1 LTEILFADISCV
13 PKSAR
18 SRIAASPFLREK
30 TGLQRMEAFLILGL
44 ILSAAGLAQAGLML
58 VHAWE
63 HHRYHRRRWASPLK
77 PDVGLRTALIAPCK
91 GLDPDLRSNLRALFE
106 LTYSQ
111 YELCFVVEAE
121 EDPAAAVIREL
132 IAEHPHIP
140 SRLVIAEAA
149 QGCGQKVHNLTCAA
163 RSVLNDSARL
173 PEPDVLA
180 FVDSDAAPDPGW
192 LARLV
197 ERLVG
202 GKQAI
207 ATGYRWYVPMNG
219 GWPSRLLSAINNTV
233 IAVMGPHG
241 FNLVWGGS
249 WAVRTA
255 TFRALGLP
263 GAWKGALSDDLVV
276 SRLAREAKLRVAYEP
291 HCLVRSKADINWA
304 GLFEFLKRQYTIVR
318 ICAPLWWQFAFWM
331 GLFVNGVCLGMLF
344 LACASLFAGGPWL
357 LLVAP
362 GAGYYL
368 AGVLRMRWA
377 TTAVRPFVAVSD
389 AQYDRVARL
398 NIWGWPLVA
407 MVGWL
412 GVVSGALGRTVMWRG
427 IRYRLDSAWQTTIL
441 NHPAGLY
448 RRHADARTATRAA

>member
-1 LTEILFADISCV
+1 
-13 PKSAR
+13 
-18 SRIAASPFLREK
+18 
-30 TGLQRMEAFLILGL
+30 MEAFVILGL

-63 HHRYHRRRWASPLK
+63 HRRYHRRRWASPLK
-77 PDVGLRTALIAPCK
+77 LNAGLRTALIAPCK

-140 SRLVIAEAA
+140 SRLVIAGAA

-163 RSVLNDSARL
+163 RSMLHDHARSL
-173 PEPDVLA
+173 EPDVLA
-180 FVDSDAAPDPGW
+180 FVDSDAAPDPDW

-255 TFRALGLP
+255 TFRGLGLP

-276 SRLAREAKLRVAYEP
+276 SKLVRDANLRVAYEP
-291 HCLVRSKADINWA
+291 HCLVRSQADITWS
-304 GLFEFLKRQYTIVR
+304 GLLEFLKRQYTIVR

-331 GLFVNGVCLGMLF
+331 GLFVNGVCLGMLS
-344 LACASLFAGGPWL
+344 LACASVFVGGPWL
-357 LLVAP
+357 LPLTA
-362 GAGYYL
+362 GLGYYL
-368 AGVLRMRWA
+368 AGALRMRWA
-377 TTAVRPFVAVSD
+377 ATAVRPFVAVSD

-398 NIWGWPLVA
+398 NVWGWPLVA
-407 MVGWL
+407 LVGWL
-412 GVVSGALGRTVMWRG
+412 GVVSGGLGRTVVWRG
-427 IRYRLDSAWQTTIL
+427 IRYRLDSASQTTIL
-441 NHPAGLY
+441 NQPAGLH
-448 RRHADARTATRAA
+448 RRYADARTATRAA